1 MNDKAGVSNGHSGH
15 RVEAQLRWNGGRL
28 LDEADGVIASA
39 NDEVLTVAGD
49 HLLLENLGSQM
60 RFRLRGTSSQG
71 TFFNLQQTTFSVS
84 RLSATCGPRRYI
96 LERTRPFKRERC
108 VKVLGTGE
116 DAPVTIA
123 RTSPQLG
130 GDLVITRTP
139 AGEALPMA
147 DLAFLTWGISLVD
160 LPRQTRRI

>member
-1 MNDKAGVSNGHSGH
+1 M
-15 RVEAQLRWNGGRL
+15 
-28 LDEADGVIASA
+28 LDEADDVIASA

-71 TFFNLQQTTFSVS
+71 TFYKVQQTTFSVS

-96 LERTRPFKRERC
+96 LERTRPFRRERC
-108 VKVLGTGE
+108 VKALGTDE

-123 RTSPQLG
+123 RTSPQMG
-130 GDLVITRTP
+130 GDLVVTRAP
-139 AGEALPMA
+139 AGEALPLA
-147 DLAFLTWGISLVD
+147 DLAFLTWGISLID